1 MKCAIINYISKKNK
15 YYSKEGTFH
24 METITKGNKLFKS
37 GKFLM
42 TAAATVAVIASATA
56 PALISANADSTS
68 ATTSVSA
75 DPTHTVANWKA
86 NDQTI
91 IAANF
96 KSQNITSVDQ
106 LASYKVVWGDT
117 LSGIAQHFNTTVDKI
132 TAQFGITDPNFIV
145 SGVAVQD
152 QHLYA
157 APTANTTAA
166 TTVAQGTTSAQNA
179 TTGATA
185 SHGDASSTNNSV
197 VSGSTGSSQAAATS
211 SDDTHIGGASDVI
224 GSVDTG
230 ANAGSGS
237 ASTVPANGNSNAAS
251 SSEAPAAGSHTGS
264 QAGSS
269 ADDTNIGGAS
279 SVIGDVDNGSGSGA
293 NVTPTTPAGNNSQA
307 SSSSEAPAG
316 SDAGS
321 AAPTKPA
328 DSNSNAG
335 SSSAAPTTPTPS
347 TGNDTEPS
355 TVVPV
360 NPKDGDHFNGVDS
373 LTGYS
378 YGILTYQASTGYWL
392 DTFGNDRDPY
402 NPQNIRHT
410 ADQIAAIKAADEKA
424 HEIVPGTDITRPD
437 DGDTNIGGASDV
449 IGDVNNGSGSD
460 ANVTPTTPADNNSQ
474 ASSSSEAPAASDAGS
489 AAPTKPADSNSNAG
503 SSSTVPAVSNSDA
516 STAAPTDSA
525 SSAATTPQTPAT
537 SGSDTSTVA
546 PTTNGSDAAS
556 SSAAPSTPK
565 PSTGNDA
572 QPSTVVPANPKDGDH
587 FNGVDSLT
595 GLSYGILT
603 YQASTGYWLDT
614 FGNDRDPYNPQ
625 NIRHTADQI
634 AAIKAA
640 DEKAH
645 EIVDGTELTRPDD
658 GADSGSS
665 NIGSASDVIS
675 SIIGG

>member
-1 MKCAIINYISKKNK
+1 
-15 YYSKEGTFH
+15 

-197 VSGSTGSSQAAATS
+197 VSGSTSSSQAAATS

-269 ADDTNIGGAS
+269 ANDTNIGGAS

-321 AAPTKPA
+321 AAP
-328 DSNSNAG
+328 S
-335 SSSAAPTTPTPS
+335 TPNPS

-410 ADQIAAIKAADEKA
+410 ADQIAAAKAADEKA
-424 HEIVPGTDITRPD
+424 HEIVPGT
-437 DGDTNIGGASDV
+437 
-449 IGDVNNGSGSD
+449 
-460 ANVTPTTPADNNSQ
+460 
-474 ASSSSEAPAASDAGS
+474 
-489 AAPTKPADSNSNAG
+489 
-503 SSSTVPAVSNSDA
+503 
-516 STAAPTDSA
+516 
-525 SSAATTPQTPAT
+525 
-537 SGSDTSTVA
+537 
-546 PTTNGSDAAS
+546 
-556 SSAAPSTPK
+556 
-565 PSTGNDA
+565 
-572 QPSTVVPANPKDGDH
+572 
-587 FNGVDSLT
+587 
-595 GLSYGILT
+595 
-603 YQASTGYWLDT
+603 
-614 FGNDRDPYNPQ
+614 
-625 NIRHTADQI
+625 
-634 AAIKAA
+634 
-640 DEKAH
+640 
-645 EIVDGTELTRPDD
+645 ELTRPDD
-658 GADSGSS
+658 GANSGSS

>member
-1 MKCAIINYISKKNK
+1 
-15 YYSKEGTFH
+15 

-96 KSQNITSVDQ
+96 KSQNITSVNQ

-145 SGVAVQD
+145 SGVTIQD

-157 APTANTTAA
+157 ASTANTTAT
-166 TTVAQGTTSAQNA
+166 TTVAQDTTSAQNA
-179 TTGATA
+179 ATGATA
-185 SHGDASSTNNSV
+185 SRGDAASTNNSA
-197 VSGSTGSSQAAATS
+197 VSGSTNSSQAAATS
-211 SDDTHIGGASDVI
+211 SDDTHIGGASSVV

-269 ADDTNIGGAS
+269 ANDTTIGGAS
-279 SVIGDVDNGSGSGA
+279 SVIGGVDTGSGSGA

-307 SSSSEAPAG
+307 SSSSEAPA
-316 SDAGS
+316 A
-321 AAPTKPA
+321 
-328 DSNSNAG
+328 SNSGA
-335 SSSAAPTTPTPS
+335 SSATPTTPQTPATPKPN
-347 TGNDTEPS
+347 TGNDAQPS
-355 TVVPV
+355 TVVPA
-360 NPKDGDHFNGVDS
+360 NPKDGDQFNAVDPV
-373 LTGYS
+373 TGYS

-392 DTFGNDRDPY
+392 DTLGNDHDPY
-402 NPQNIRHT
+402 NPKNIRHT
-410 ADQIAAIKAADEKA
+410 ADDIAAAKAADEKA
-424 HEIVPGTDITRPD
+424 HEVVPGTDITRPD
-437 DGDTNIGGASDV
+437 DNDTNIGGASDV
-449 IGDVNNGSGSD
+449 IGGANNGSS
-460 ANVTPTTPADNNSQ
+460 AD
-474 ASSSSEAPAASDAGS
+474 
-489 AAPTKPADSNSNAG
+489 
-503 SSSTVPAVSNSDA
+503 SSSTAPAVSNSG
-516 STAAPTDSA
+516 A

-537 SGSDTSTVA
+537 SASDTSTVA
-546 PTTNGSDAAS
+546 PTDSASSAAPTTNGSDAS
-556 SSAAPSTPK
+556 SSAQTPATPK
-565 PSTGNDA
+565 PNTSNDA
-572 QPSTVVPANPKDGDH
+572 EPSTVVPTNPKDGDQ
-587 FNGVDSLT
+587 FNAVDPVT
-595 GLSYGILT
+595 GYSYGILT

-614 FGNDRDPYNPQ
+614 LGNDHDPYNPK
-625 NIRHTADQI
+625 NIRHTADDI
-634 AAIKAA
+634 AAAKAA

-645 EIVDGTELTRPDD
+645 EVVPGTDITRPDQLTGGANTHTAQPATNTPYSGTPSNSTPVETQGPAYD
-658 GADSGSS
+658 APADST
-665 NIGSASDVIS
+665 NVGSASDVIS